1 MRVWKVVLLVDLA
14 LLLGLGGGYL
24 LWGRDAGRTSEA
36 AGRTASATGPREF
49 HAQGVVRA
57 TLPELGVVVLTH
69 GDIPGY
75 MPAMTMGFRMESAN
89 IADGISVGDAVRFT
103 LRGTPPQVSVTAIEK
118 TGQ

>member
-1 MRVWKVVLLVDLA
+1 MRLWKVVLLVDLA

-24 LWGRDAGRTSEA
+24 LWGRDPRRASEA
-36 AGRTASATGPREF
+36 AGRVASASGPREF
-49 HAQGVVRA
+49 HAQGIVRA
-57 TLPELGVVVLTH
+57 TLPELAVVVLTH

-75 MPAMTMGFRMESAN
+75 MPAMTMGFRMESPN

-103 LRGTPPQVSVTAIEK
+103 LRGTPPQVTVTAIEK